1 MKNLQFKCKFINN
14 YLFAN
19 HYDKIH
25 YPEALVV
32 ESERPERQNI
42 QVSVFDVIFDY
53 ECILGVFD
61 LFLLF
66 GLSTY
71 FESMSI
77 YKKICNRRR
86 SDLIVDT

>member
-1 MKNLQFKCKFINN
+1 LSGGALSGIRT
-14 YLFAN
+14 
-19 HYDKIH
+19 DKTH

-53 ECILGVFD
+53 ECILGAFD